1 MLSFSP
7 KNIDACRR
15 PLRATATAA
24 PLAGTAALLALAGAL
39 CAPAALAAISDT
51 VHPFVAA
58 NYTHDNNL
66 LRLGDGQQSADGQ
79 RGDSFRQLQAGLLF
93 ERPIGRQ
100 VLTGHAKWSSV
111 TFDEFDQFNYS
122 GKDFLAAL
130 EWHLAY
136 HLDGNLGASY
146 NQSLT
151 PFTDSPTSERNLRV
165 QRREYVNGGWR
176 FHPSWRLRS
185 GFTRDRF
192 DYDLTSQRFNER
204 SEEAIELGLDYEP
217 ASGSRVGLQLRQVRG
232 MYPNRRSV
240 GAQQIDLGYDQNEV
254 KANIYWR
261 FSGTTQFQV
270 LAGWVERQHNFFTMR
285 DSSGLNGRAVMYWSP
300 TGKLR
305 LTATAW
311 REYSA
316 VESTLIESSLN
327 NGASLAAA
335 WSVSSK
341 VRLDA
346 SVRREKRDFAAL
358 NGVNLTEDAHDST
371 RSASL
376 GASYT
381 PHPRIQLGVTLS
393 REARDGSRVVGT
405 GSYHANV
412 ASFNASAQF

>member
-7 KNIDACRR
+7 KHMHASRH
-15 PLRATATAA
+15 RAPAPTPTR
-24 PLAGTAALLALAGAL
+24 PLAGAAALAALAGAL
-39 CAPAALAAISDT
+39 SAPAAHAAISDT
-51 VHPFVAA
+51 VHPFVAVA
-58 NYTHDNNL
+58 YTHDDNL
-66 LRLGDGQQSADGQ
+66 LRLDDGQQGANGE
-79 RGDSFRQLQAGLLF
+79 RGDTFRQVQAGFLF

-111 TFDEFDQFNYS
+111 TFDRFDQFDYS
-122 GKDFLAAL
+122 GKDYLAAL
-130 EWHLAY
+130 EWHLAH

-146 NQSLT
+146 SQSLT
-151 PFTDSPTSERNLRV
+151 PFTDSPFNERNLRV
-165 QRREYVNGGWR
+165 QRREYLNGGWR
-176 FHPSWRLRS
+176 FHPSWRLRG
-185 GFTRDRF
+185 GFTRERF
-192 DYDLTSQRFNER
+192 DYDLTAQRFNER
-204 SEEAIELGLDYEP
+204 SEEATELGLDYEP
-217 ASGSRVGLQLRQVRG
+217 ATGSRVGLQLRQVKG
-232 MYPNRRSV
+232 IYPNRRPV
-240 GAQQIDLGYDQNEV
+240 GAQLVDLGYDQNEV

-285 DSSGLNGRAVMYWSP
+285 DSSGLNGRAIMYWSP

-335 WSVSSK
+335 WSLSSK

-346 SVRREKRDFAAL
+346 SLRREQRDFTAL
-358 NGVNLTEDAHDST
+358 NGVTLSEDAHDST

-376 GASYT
+376 GVNYA
-381 PHPRIQLGVTLS
+381 PRPGIQLGVTLA
-393 REARDGSRVVGT
+393 RDVRDGSRVVGT
-405 GSYHANV
+405 GSYRANV